1 MARGSGCSR
10 LTTGGTTGA
19 RGGQFGGVRKKKTR
33 QQKQAPSRTRV
44 YNRVNT
50 KNLTLVMS
58 MLEKAEELTMRGS
71 AAACTSIDA
80 VMAAGGVTQAKLRQQ
95 EKDGS
100 LEKGP
105 GLKTWPV
112 PAAPIKFETIKH
124 YWSKPKD
131 QEHRR
136 YKQVIQTGEGI
147 RAPGRPPLCPEA
159 EKFMADVVST
169 MILRDEPLH
178 HREIKKMARAVFIEL
193 GLQDVCGRPYT
204 KDTNMDNW
212 YKAWVQ
218 RSGSNGQAATG
229 RMPASE
235 GASGSRP
242 AAPDVF
248 DPTAAKERATLVSA
262 AARRA
267 LEGLFNDPLA
277 YRTQAGHSRRM
288 TSSMS
293 RRGALITDKD
303 FGDRPAD
310 KELEEELEN
319 AIADAKEEVDDLK
332 EKVKAATAAEKK
344 ALQSKH
350 KAEKELK
357 VSRNQRAEVEAADA
371 DLEASL
377 RKANGDVA

>member
-229 RMPASE
+229 RMPASG

-242 AAPDVF
+242 SAPDVF
-248 DPTAAKERATLVSA
+248 DPKAAKERVTLVSA

-293 RRGALITDKD
+293 RRGALITGKD